1 MKVDDI
7 MSVPVITVAPETPL
21 KDAAALML
29 EHRISGVPVVAGGSV
44 VGVLSETDI
53 LFKERTPPERHGLVD
68 WILHYGDDPPAAKVS
83 ARTVRDAMTTPAVT
97 VHRRRRVVDVA
108 GLLLDLE
115 IDRLPVVDGDQLV
128 GIVTRSDLV
137 RAFAR
142 SDEQIEE
149 EIRRDA
155 VVRAAWMPPENVEVA
170 VTHGD
175 VVLEGAVVTETVAE
189 LIESETHSVPG
200 VISVESR
207 LRWGEAPASSASRR
221 DG

>member
-1 MKVDDI
+1 MNVADV

-21 KDAAALML
+21 KQAAALML
-29 EHRISGVPVVAGGSV
+29 EHRISGVPVVAGGRV

-53 LFKERTPPERHGLVD
+53 LFKERTPPERQGLVD
-68 WILHYGDDPPAAKVS
+68 WILHYGDDPPAAKIG
-83 ARTVRDAMTTPAVT
+83 ARTVREAMTTPAVT
-97 VHRRRRVVDVA
+97 VQPRRRVAHAA
-108 GLLLDLE
+108 GLLLDLG
-115 IDRLPVVDGDQLV
+115 IDRLPVVDGDELV

-155 VVRAAWMPPENVEVA
+155 VVRAAWTPLENVEIA
-170 VTHGD
+170 VTDGD
-175 VVLEGAVVTETVAE
+175 VVLEGAVVTETVAK

-200 VISVESR
+200 VVSVESR
-207 LRWGEAPASSASRR
+207 LHWDEAGAP
-221 DG
+221 D